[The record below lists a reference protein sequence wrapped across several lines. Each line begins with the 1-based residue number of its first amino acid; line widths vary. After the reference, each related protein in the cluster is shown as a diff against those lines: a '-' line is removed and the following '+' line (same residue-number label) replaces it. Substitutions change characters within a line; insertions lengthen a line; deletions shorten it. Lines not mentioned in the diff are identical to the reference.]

1 MKRPPFFEEDLEFL
15 PVYKRSR
22 VDNFDFLPADFIDS
36 FDEIEPDASEPDD
49 VPGPFYNGPG
59 PAGQQQSESEFELED
74 SEESKAKG

>member
-49 VPGPFYNGPG
+49 VPGPF
-59 PAGQQQSESEFELED
+59 QQQSESELELED